1 MREMRLGRSTA
12 LALAMMAAASRASA
26 ADPPGAEVEKA
37 DALFEEGRSLMER
50 GMLASA
56 CPKLEQSFQLAPR
69 LGTMLNLGSCYEQ
82 SGRLARALA
91 VYERAATMARDAGRS
106 DREQAA
112 RELSAS
118 IERRVA
124 KLLLVVDDRSPGAS
138 IEVDGELLSTRG
150 GLVPIDP
157 GAHRVVVRAPDRRP
171 WTTSIAPGP
180 GTTLRLV
187 VPPLEPDS
195 SPRAPLAGSSA
206 PEGASSLRTIGI
218 ASGLGMAA
226 IGITVGTIFGLRAGS
241 KNDES
246 SPHCNARG
254 CDVAGRDLIGEA
266 KTAGNVSTA
275 AFIGAG
281 VGLAAAAIFVFF
293 VPSSHGRASVGV
305 APALTGTTLRLHASF

>member
-1 MREMRLGRSTA
+1 MKEMRLGLCSA
-12 LALAMMAAASRASA
+12 LVLAMLAAASRASA
-26 ADPPGAEVEKA
+26 ADPPGSEVERA

-50 GMLASA
+50 GLLSSA

-91 VYERAATMARDAGRS
+91 VYERAATMARDAGRA

-157 GAHRVVVRAPDRRP
+157 GPHRVVVRAPDRRP
-171 WTTSIAPGP
+171 WNTSIAPGP
-180 GTTLRLV
+180 GATLRLV
-187 VPPLEPDS
+187 VPQLEPDS
-195 SPRAPLAGSSA
+195 SRRAPLAGASA
-206 PEGASSLRTIGI
+206 PEGAAPLRAIGV
-218 ASGLGMAA
+218 ASGLGVAA

-241 KNDES
+241 KHDES
-246 SPHCNARG
+246 SAHCDARG
-254 CDVAGRDLIGEA
+254 CDATGRDLIAEA

-281 VGLAAAAIFVFF
+281 VGLAAAGVFVFF
-293 VPSSHGRASVGV
+293 VPSSRGRASVGLS
-305 APALTGTTLRLHASF
+305 PALTGTTLRLHASF